1 MTVRF
6 NIMIKSN
13 MTDSEF
19 LELAGKTFDRLSVEL
34 EELDPDL
41 DILEEGHILS
51 IESEDGVRLILN
63 IQEAMHQIWLAGP
76 LGGFRY
82 DADDNGVW
90 RNTRTQAALKDDV
103 LAALGVK

>member
-6 NIMIKSN
+6 NIMIKPN

-19 LELAGKTFDRLSVEL
+19 LELAGKTFDRLSGEL

-51 IESEDGVRLILN
+51 IESEEGVRLILN

-82 DADDNGVW
+82 GADEQGVW
-90 RNTRTQAALKDDV
+90 RNTRTQAVLKDDV
-103 LAALGVK
+103 LAALGIK